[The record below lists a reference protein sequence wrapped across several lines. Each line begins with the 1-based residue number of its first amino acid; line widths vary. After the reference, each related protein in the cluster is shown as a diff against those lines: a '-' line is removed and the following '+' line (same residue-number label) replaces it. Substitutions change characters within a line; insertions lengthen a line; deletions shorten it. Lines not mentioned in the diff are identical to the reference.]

1 MDSLNGDSKS
11 RSLEDLQSGANN
23 SEDENILELSVLSDT
38 IELIEKIITK
48 ISQSAQTGAQS
59 ENTQHKAS
67 VTIRS
72 LELNYSERPEM
83 EETLE
88 LLCEQ
93 VESFKQ
99 LLYYKELE
107 LQEIQQELR
116 DTNED
121 LLTALNSPCLT
132 LNSAKKL
139 VKEILVSK
147 KPIIGETLATLLS
160 AIYNSTVEP
169 QELEQKEK
177 SNSPKLLISAPGN
190 CMPTNNQAYQI
201 QSVALRKQATE
212 NRAKSQMVREQ
223 SPEIRAKS
231 RKLQAQFSENLAKSI
246 ELKAQFME
254 LGTKFIGSQA
264 SFMLREQNF
273 RHTQK
278 PKAIDLADVSPPDQL
293 LDFGDSS
300 CKCTFVW

>member
-1 MDSLNGDSKS
+1 MDSLNDDSKS
-11 RSLEDLQSGANN
+11 RSLEDLQSGVNN
-23 SEDENILELSVLSDT
+23 TEDDNILDMSVLSST
-38 IELIEKIITK
+38 IELIEKIVTR
-48 ISQSAQTGAQS
+48 ISQSAQTGDQS
-59 ENTQHKAS
+59 ENTKHKNS
-67 VTIRS
+67 LTIRS

-99 LLYYKELE
+99 LLYHKELE

-121 LLTALNSPCLT
+121 FLTALNSPCLT

-160 AIYNSTVEP
+160 AIYNSTVEL

-177 SNSPKLLISAPGN
+177 SNYSKHLISAPGN
-190 CMPTNNQAYQI
+190 CMRTNNKVYEI
-201 QSVALRKQATE
+201 QRTAVRKQATE
-212 NRAKSQMVREQ
+212 NRAKF
-223 SPEIRAKS
+223 I
-231 RKLQAQFSENLAKSI
+231 KLQAQF
-246 ELKAQFME
+246 ME
-254 LGTKFIGSQA
+254 VEINFIGSQA
-264 SFMLREQNF
+264 QFRLREQNF
-273 RHTQK
+273 KHKQK
-278 PKAIDLADVSPPDQL
+278 PKTIDLADVSPPDQL
-293 LDFGDSS
+293 LDFGVIDIL
-300 CKCTFVW
+300 FYN